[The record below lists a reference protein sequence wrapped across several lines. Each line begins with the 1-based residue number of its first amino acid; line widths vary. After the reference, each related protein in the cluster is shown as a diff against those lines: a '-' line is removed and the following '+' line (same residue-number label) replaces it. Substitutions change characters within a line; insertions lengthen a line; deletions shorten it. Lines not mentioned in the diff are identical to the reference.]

1 MFNKE
6 FSPFDEL
13 EALKKFA
20 IGADQHIG
28 NLLKNEKEMIKA
40 VNAVHERLER
50 MERRLTLMEKVL
62 EEIAKGKGER

>member
-1 MFNKE
+1 MFNKDY
-6 FSPFDEL
+6 SPYDEIQEL
-13 EALKKFA
+13 RKFA

-40 VNAVHERLER
+40 VNAVHERLEK

-62 EEIAKGKGER
+62 EEIAKAK

>member
-1 MFNKE
+1 
-6 FSPFDEL
+6 
-13 EALKKFA
+13 
-20 IGADQHIG
+20 
-28 NLLKNEKEMIKA
+28 MIKA

>member
-6 FSPFDEL
+6 FSPSDEL

-62 EEIAKGKGER
+62 EEIAKAK